1 MAETFD
7 LKYVQ
12 MCVSSHMESITK
24 LFKRGVKIA
33 VLVRSPGF
41 PDRDFMMTDDAIPEL
56 RAMLARREGRKPC
69 GECHLQPN
77 ETCDICGAR
86 ENAEPAFRSA
96 TAPAAEVSDG
106 EKQDG

>member
-1 MAETFD
+1 MSDD

-12 MCVSSHMESITK
+12 MCVSSHMEKIVK

-56 RAMLARREGRKPC
+56 RAMLDRREPPQPKQPC
-69 GECHLQPN
+69 GECHGSPG
-77 ETCDICGAR
+77 ETCDICGAKWP
-86 ENAEPAFRSA
+86 NAEVA
-96 TAPAAEVSDG
+96 
-106 EKQDG
+106 